1 MKNYIITYTNPS
13 ENKTRYKSN
22 LFPSIE
28 SGNFFNF
35 VEKYISDDD
44 FRYELDSVS
53 DNTNYKLV
61 QSKCRNLP
69 DEHLF
74 LTYDFEYYDYKLDGH
89 DIDDRTM
96 KDYYR
101 KEADNK
107 RFKTVSSPLEI
118 VSLESFIESKEKI
131 SKKDNVKLGNIITF
145 LFGKSKENPNKK
157 NGTFRKIS
165 PSGGA
170 RHPSEHY
177 LIVFNDPE
185 LSSGVYHYNWGL
197 NELHLINKNLPE
209 NETNES
215 CRVVITSMHER
226 NRYRYREPRTFRTL
240 FIDVGH
246 VIGNVEIISKYLG
259 LILKSTP
266 ILDKID
272 YCRSLHLKVDQ
283 EMPIYEVRFYN
294 GN

>member
-61 QSKCRNLP
+61 QSKCRNLS

-145 LFGKSKENPNKK
+145 YLVSLKK
-157 NGTFRKIS
+157 IQIKRM
-165 PSGGA
+165 
-170 RHPSEHY
+170 
-177 LIVFNDPE
+177 E
-185 LSSGVYHYNWGL
+185 LLG
-197 NELHLINKNLPE
+197 
-209 NETNES
+209 
-215 CRVVITSMHER
+215 
-226 NRYRYREPRTFRTL
+226 
-240 FIDVGH
+240 
-246 VIGNVEIISKYLG
+246 KYLHREE
-259 LILKSTP
+259 
-266 ILDKID
+266 LDIQ
-272 YCRSLHLKVDQ
+272 VNT
-283 EMPIYEVRFYN
+283 I
-294 GN
+294 